1 MRKESLL
8 MRTRL
13 LWPGALLLVSGAW
26 IASAQQAVPAS
37 QVTKIKDDLYVIS
50 ANDSNTTVYL
60 TNEGV
65 ILVDASGRAHDDIM
79 DKVKSLT
86 HKPIKYVISAGDGG
100 DEKLRPFAVLVGQSN
115 RRAHMIEQK
124 MSGAPAVTF
133 TDEMNINLGGKEV
146 IVRHFSRGH
155 TDGDSVVY
163 FPAQKVIATGDMFN
177 TGGTFGVH
185 VDYKSGGSI
194 VEWTKTLDGALKWD
208 CDTVIPRHGPI
219 ATRDDLAK
227 FAANIEAARA
237 RVRDMVREGKT
248 RDDVAKVLVGEF
260 GWNPKG
266 VGITGDLPGL
276 MDELKP

>member
-1 MRKESLL
+1 
-8 MRTRL
+8 MRTLWL
-13 LWPGALLLVSGAW
+13 LPAALVLVAGAW
-26 IASAQQAVPAS
+26 IASAQQAAPSS
-37 QVTKIKDDLYVIS
+37 QLLKIRDDLYVIS

-65 ILVDASGRAHDDIM
+65 ILVDASGRAHDEIM

-86 HKPIKYVISAGDGG
+86 DKPIKYAISAGDGG
-100 DEKLRPFAVLVGQSN
+100 DEKLRPFAVLVGQTN
-115 RRAHMIEQK
+115 RRANMLDQK
-124 MSGAPAVTF
+124 MSGAPAVAY
-133 TDEMNINLGGKEV
+133 TDELTVNLGGKEV

-155 TDGDSVVY
+155 SNGDSVVY
-163 FPAQKVIATGDMFN
+163 FPAAKVIATGDMFN
-177 TGGTFGVH
+177 TGSTYGVH

-194 VEWTKTLDGALKWD
+194 IEWTKTFDAAFKWD
-208 CDTVIPRHGPI
+208 FDTVIPRHGTV

-227 FAANIEAARA
+227 FSANIEAART
-237 RVRDMVREGKT
+237 RIREMVREGKT
-248 RDDVAKVLVGEF
+248 RDDIAKVLVAEF